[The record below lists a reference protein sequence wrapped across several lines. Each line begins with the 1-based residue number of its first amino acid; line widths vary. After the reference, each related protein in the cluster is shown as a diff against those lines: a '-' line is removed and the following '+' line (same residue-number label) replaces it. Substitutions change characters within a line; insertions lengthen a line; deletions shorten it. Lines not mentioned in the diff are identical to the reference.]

1 MALEALEG
9 DDGEFDDE
17 SDRWIMMIG
26 ILLSDEVG
34 LSGVPGTAFCDRLA
48 SSSFFLNRGI

>member
-1 MALEALEG
+1 MALEALES